1 MFDASAI
8 PVLLTV
14 PQVAEV
20 VGEVMC
26 TEALAAGARS
36 KPLPPHVRTPVAIA
50 QDHPP
55 VVVPT
60 LQFRPGLVGSVS
72 FITTSKALPS
82 PLLVTVIVY
91 PICSPAL
98 TLALSAVF

>member
-1 MFDASAI
+1 MVTMPVDTCAAFDASAM

-20 VGEVMC
+20 VGEVMW
-26 TEALAAGARS
+26 TDALAPAARS
-36 KPLPPHVRTPVAIA
+36 KPLPPQVRTPVAIA
-50 QDHPP
+50 QDQPP
-55 VVVPT
+55 VVART

-82 PLLVTVIVY
+82 PLFVTVIV
-91 PICSPAL
+91 
-98 TLALSAVF
+98 